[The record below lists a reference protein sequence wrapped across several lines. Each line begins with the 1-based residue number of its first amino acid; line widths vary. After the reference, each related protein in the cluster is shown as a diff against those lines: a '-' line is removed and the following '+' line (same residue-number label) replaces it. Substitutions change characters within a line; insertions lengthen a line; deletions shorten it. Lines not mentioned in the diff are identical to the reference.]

1 MCVGAFICEGG
12 GGGGWRGVGRGRW
25 GGEGD
30 INRTLKTYGIGLAA
44 FY

>member
-1 MCVGAFICEGG
+1 MWVHLFVKGG
-12 GGGGWRGVGRGRW
+12 GGGGGGGRGGGGG

-30 INRTLKTYGIGLAA
+30 INMTRKTYGIGLAA